1 MYFGEHYCLEH
12 LGGYFESDRLLR
24 WHNHAHQR
32 NKAMEN
38 GCRISLL
45 RITQNAMASLPGNER
60 EIKSSRFY

>member
-12 LGGYFESDRLLR
+12 LGGYFESDRLIRRL
-24 WHNHAHQR
+24 HHARQP

-60 EIKSSRFY
+60 EL